1 MKRKQETKVK
11 EKKQFLKK
19 CKFEVMAIIIL
30 AMAVAG
36 CSSSSVK
43 ESGRKAINTNS
54 NEQNEMEKEENGA
67 DDMDGTDTAEDTEN
81 GKETDEGSET
91 ADVSEDVKVE
101 EQVLLEQDGL
111 KITLKGLEID
121 GLMGPE
127 LKLLVEN
134 NSEQNL
140 TIQTTNT
147 SVNGIMIETLFS
159 CDVAAGKSAND
170 EITFMDSELEDA
182 QVNILQNFELSFHIY
197 NTETWDTV
205 LDTDSIKISTNM
217 DGSEEQAIDDEG
229 GLLVDRDGIKVTV
242 KEADNESSFWGA
254 DIYVYVENNTDG
266 NITIQAE
273 SVSVNGF
280 MVEPYFSCDIAS
292 NKKSYDTITFMED
305 ELKENNIESIDDM
318 EVSFRVFESDSFET
332 IFETEALKVEF
343 EKAE

>member
-147 SVNGIMIETLFS
+147 SVNGFL
-159 CDVAAGKSAND
+159 
-170 EITFMDSELEDA
+170 
-182 QVNILQNFELSFHIY
+182 
-197 NTETWDTV
+197 
-205 LDTDSIKISTNM
+205 
-217 DGSEEQAIDDEG
+217 
-229 GLLVDRDGIKVTV
+229 
-242 KEADNESSFWGA
+242 
-254 DIYVYVENNTDG
+254 
-266 NITIQAE
+266 
-273 SVSVNGF
+273 
-280 MVEPYFSCDIAS
+280 
-292 NKKSYDTITFMED
+292 
-305 ELKENNIESIDDM
+305 
-318 EVSFRVFESDSFET
+318 VSFLPC
-332 IFETEALKVEF
+332 AK
-343 EKAE
+343 